1 MIAPNPRIG
10 QPKCTDLATP
20 TIAPQAKMPNCCHDI
35 SSSSSSLC
43 HFRPNPAALSGDRSE
58 NPDFHGQKSAAESRF
73 CKGCKPAFGR
83 LEKHPKNPIYSITC

>member
-1 MIAPNPRIG
+1 MGQSMIAPNPRIG

-20 TIAPQAKMPNCCHDI
+20 TIAPQEKMPNCCHDI

-58 NPDFHGQKSAAESRF
+58 ILDFHGQKI
-73 CKGCKPAFGR
+73 GR
-83 LEKHPKNPIYSITC
+83 RITLLQGLQTGFRTP